1 MLVYRICY
9 IVFVSYLY
17 IAVSFC
23 FQKGDLNDY
32 MYQALMQ
39 DRHEFVKLFLEQGFS
54 LEEFLTVYTLE
65 KLYTDQLKRLVGYLR
80 MSQVSYIHFYVFVG
94 NFSFLVNIHN
104 LYGSYLVYYLQ
115 MKKCDMNLLKQQA
128 MFLWSSCGN
137 VLSTESRISY
147 STLSL
152 VSNRTTFLVRIIL
165 VYMSSL

>member
-1 MLVYRICY
+1 
-9 IVFVSYLY
+9 
-17 IAVSFC
+17 
-23 FQKGDLNDY
+23 

-128 MFLWSSCGN
+128 MFL
-137 VLSTESRISY
+137 
-147 STLSL
+147 
-152 VSNRTTFLVRIIL
+152 
-165 VYMSSL
+165 